1 MYVFNLLWSVFKGC
15 FITFE
20 RTLYNCTVPFL
31 PFRMLCYIVAIHFTF
46 QFHDTLLFCSNVCVF
61 DRIQLCDPIDCS
73 LPRSTIYEI
82 LQVRVMECIAF
93 PFPPDPGIEPTS
105 LSSSTLL
112 GGFFTSSA
120 TWVDP
125 TIHARRKT

>member
-46 QFHDTLLFCSNVCVF
+46 QFHDTLLFCSNDLNIFEGDLKVRGGGSLVF
-61 DRIQLCDPIDCS
+61 IHLLSFLLSLIPLCRFRFLSAVSFLKSKYFFPLALRPS
-73 LPRSTIYEI
+73 LPVSPT
-82 LQVRVMECIAF
+82 F
-93 PFPPDPGIEPTS
+93 FPPLEH
-105 LSSSTLL
+105 LL
-112 GGFFTSSA
+112 LYS
-120 TWVDP
+120 
-125 TIHARRKT
+125 